1 MGHSKG
7 SGLPPQP
14 PLRNPRSLGVP
25 NQ

>member
-14 PLRNPRSLGVP
+14 PLHNPRSLGVP